1 MSIEAF
7 KAAFVHGVR
16 PNLYKMEI
24 FGLPEKL
31 QYLCKASQLPGKNI
45 GIIEVPYLNQKAKL
59 AGDATFDDLTV
70 TIMLDNDFS
79 VRNELESWME
89 NIRSN
94 STSVGDDPALY
105 KQTGSI
111 IQLDNS
117 NVEIAQYDFIGL
129 WPNVLSPLDESFETN
144 DTIAEYTVTFSY
156 DYWQRIK

>member
-31 QYLCKASQLPGKNI
+31 QYLCKASQLPGKEI
-45 GIIEVPYLNQKAKL
+45 GVIEVPYLNQKAKFG
-59 AGDATFDDLTV
+59 GDATFEPLTV

-79 VRNELESWME
+79 VRNEIESWME
-89 NIRSN
+89 NIRAN
-94 STSVGDDPALY
+94 DTPVGDDPAIY
-105 KQTGSI
+105 RQTGSI

-117 NVEIAQYDFIGL
+117 NSEIAQYDFIGL
-129 WPNVLSPLDESFETN
+129 WPSSLSPLDMAFETN
-144 DTIAEYTVTFSY
+144 DTIAEYTVTFQY
-156 DYWQRIK
+156 DHWLRVK